1 MNIYTASAKDLQN
14 LKGIGAKLAEKI
26 VHLRLTGTIVMEDLV
41 MNTNIPVQT
50 WLDWEAEGKL
60 SLKKP
65 DDDPN
70 YKYNVD
76 EYVELVAQLQRQLRD
91 KDHKIAEDEIKL
103 KLLKANLETK
113 EERIQKQEKE
123 IELQKMKVDAGAHSV
138 AAQEDLVK
146 IDQNL
151 KDLEQQYHSNVQD
164 IESNFKEQ
172 KEKYREK
179 Y

>member
-26 VHLRLTGTIVMEDLV
+26 VNLRLKGMIVMEDLV
-41 MNTNIPVQT
+41 MNTNIPTQT

-91 KDHKIAEDEIKL
+91 KDNKTVEGAIKP

-113 EERIQKQEKE
+113 EEKILKQEKE
-123 IELQKMKVDAGAHSV
+123 IELQKMKADSGVHSD
-138 AAQEDLVK
+138 AAQEELVK
-146 IDQNL
+146 IDQTL
-151 KDLEQQYHSNVQD
+151 KDLEQQYHN
-164 IESNFKEQ
+164 NLPR
-172 KEKYREK
+172 Y
-179 Y
+179 